1 MQLVRFKSLFLL
13 ISLLSLIFLMGC
25 AGMEFA
31 PKYAVW
37 YYPHELVKADR
48 AVADAQKA
56 GKDKTC
62 PVEFKEAKKA
72 KDEAYETYLACH
84 TKEAIE
90 MAKKATKM
98 AKALCPAT
106 PKKEARV
113 IDKLTIMVNFDF
125 DKADIRGVDKPE
137 LKKALAFVKKYP
149 GAKIKVEGHT
159 DAKGSVAYNKRLSK
173 KRAITVKNFLIK
185 EGAVN
190 AKEIKAV
197 GYGKSRPIAPN
208 KTQDGKDN
216 PEGRAENRR
225 VEILIISE

>member
-1 MQLVRFKSLFLL
+1 MQLIRFKNLFLL
-13 ISLLSLIFLMGC
+13 ILLLSLISLMGC
-25 AGMEFA
+25 AGREFA

-62 PVEFKEAKKA
+62 PVEFKEAKKV
-72 KDEAYETYLACH
+72 KDQAYETYLACH

-90 MAKKATKM
+90 MANKAFKM
-98 AKALCPAT
+98 AKALCPANA
-106 PKKEARV
+106 KKEAKV
-113 IDKLTIMVNFDF
+113 IDKFTIMVNFDF
-125 DKADIRGVDKPE
+125 DKAAIRDVDKPE
-137 LKKALAFVKKYP
+137 LKKALDFVKKYP

-159 DAKGSVAYNKRLSK
+159 DSKGSVAYNKKLSK

-190 AKEIKAV
+190 AKKIKAV
-197 GYGKSRPIAPN
+197 GYGKSKPIDSN
-208 KTQDGKDN
+208 KTE
-216 PEGRAENRR
+216 EGRAKNRR
-225 VEILIISE
+225 VEILILSD